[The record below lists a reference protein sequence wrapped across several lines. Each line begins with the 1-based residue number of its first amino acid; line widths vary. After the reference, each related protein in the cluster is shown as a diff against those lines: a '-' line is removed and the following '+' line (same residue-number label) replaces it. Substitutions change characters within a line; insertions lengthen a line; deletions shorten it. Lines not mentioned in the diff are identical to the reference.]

1 MESVASPLPASAPQ
15 PNGARLMR
23 VLAFTLVVGMM
34 SATIFNIVLPEI
46 RAEFHLT
53 FAQVSWVSSAYLL
66 IYSVGTVFYGKLA
79 DRYRL
84 KHLMTFGHALFAA
97 GSLIGLA
104 AQTYGAVLLG
114 RMLQAAGAAVIPTA
128 SVLLPVRYFPPEKRG
143 SAMGIAMTG
152 LAIGSA
158 LGPVVAALVAGSLHW
173 RWLFCIP
180 LLSLFTIPYYR
191 KYMTDEPGTCG
202 RIDWPGGFL
211 MAGAVAALLL
221 AITNQSLLSAA
232 ASLILLV
239 LFLIRIRTARDP
251 FVRPDLFRNR
261 SYSLGLAIA
270 FLATATGY
278 SLPFLVPQL
287 LSEVH
292 RLGPGPVGLS
302 IVPAAAVSALLGK
315 RGGKLADTKGNSFL
329 FAVASSL
336 LLASFLLMSS
346 FAGVSPILVAVFL
359 IFGNV
364 GQSFLLIALSN
375 TVSRTIPMEHSGVGM
390 GLMSMLN
397 FMAGAVSAGLYS
409 KVVDHGSSIRWNPLN
424 DRPEAYVFGNLYLM
438 LVAATLLIAAIFFAR
453 FGRPVRKLS

>member
-1 MESVASPLPASAPQ
+1 
-15 PNGARLMR
+15 MR

-84 KHLMTFGHALFAA
+84 KHLMTFGLALFAA

-128 SVLLPVRYFPPEKRG
+128 SVLLPVRYFPPEQRG
-143 SAMGIAMTG
+143 RAMGISMTG
-152 LAIGSA
+152 LAVGNA
-158 LGPVVAALVAGSLHW
+158 LGPVAAALVAGSLHW

-180 LLSLFTIPYYR
+180 LLSLITIPYYR
-191 KYMTDEPGTCG
+191 KYMTDEPGAGG

-211 MAGAVAALLL
+211 LAGTVGTLLL
-221 AITNQSLLSAA
+221 AITNQSRLAAA
-232 ASLILLV
+232 ASLILFV
-239 LFLIRIRTARDP
+239 LFLFRIRTARDP

-261 SYSLGLAIA
+261 SYSLGLTVALMSA
-270 FLATATGY
+270 ATGY

-287 LSEVH
+287 LAELH

-302 IVPAAAVSALLGK
+302 IVPAAAAAALLGK
-315 RGGKLADTKGNSFL
+315 HGGKLADTKGNAFL

-336 LLASFLLMSS
+336 LLACFLLMSS
-346 FAGVSPILVAVFL
+346 FAGVSPMLVAFFL

-364 GQSFLLIALSN
+364 GLSFLLIALSN
-375 TVSRTIPMEHSGVGM
+375 TVSRTIPGEHSGVGM

-409 KVVDHGSSIRWNPLN
+409 KMLDHGSSVRWNPLN
-424 DRPEAYVFGNLYLM
+424 DRPEAYVFGNLYLLLAAVI
-438 LVAATLLIAAIFFAR
+438 LVIAAVYFAR
-453 FGRPVRKLS
+453 FGRPVNMRNHNREAAASRRTMN